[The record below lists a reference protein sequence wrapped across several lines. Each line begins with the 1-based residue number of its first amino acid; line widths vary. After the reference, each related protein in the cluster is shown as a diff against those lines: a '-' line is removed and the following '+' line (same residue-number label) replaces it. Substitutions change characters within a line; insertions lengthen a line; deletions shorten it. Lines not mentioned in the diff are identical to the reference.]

1 MKRENPN
8 LFEDPADGL
17 AQDNQRIV
25 WGKRFL
31 ILWVW
36 MYSLLWIF
44 LVAGFTAEN
53 DYIHSAIVATLFAF
67 AGSFLITF
75 FFAVPLIAFIRLQKG
90 LVDAE
95 EKLVALTF
103 GMGLTAIIPAC
114 LYFELG
120 IEVFLAIILLYYQV
134 LVLMSRHS
142 HFRRQLLGHPIAS
155 YNTHC
160 GRQTSRSAT
169 HRMTTKSPLL
179 LFHCLIRYLIQS

>member
-1 MKRENPN
+1 M
-8 LFEDPADGL
+8 
-17 AQDNQRIV
+17 
-25 WGKRFL
+25 
-31 ILWVW
+31 
-36 MYSLLWIF
+36 
-44 LVAGFTAEN
+44 
-53 DYIHSAIVATLFAF
+53 
-67 AGSFLITF
+67 ITF

-142 HFRRQLLGHPIAS
+142 HFRRQLLG
-155 YNTHC
+155 
-160 GRQTSRSAT
+160 RVSAAEGART
-169 HRMTTKSPLL
+169 VTEES
-179 LFHCLIRYLIQS
+179 